1 MSRHTNALRGEVQVL
16 GPDSSVVPSG
26 RIRGNEHKQKHR
38 RLHLK
43 MRKNFPLRVT
53 ALEQAVKRACGVS
66 FYGNTQNLP
75 GHDPVQPAP
84 DEPALAENWT
94 G

>member
-1 MSRHTNALRGEVQVL
+1 M
-16 GPDSSVVPSG
+16 
-26 RIRGNEHKQKHR
+26 
-38 RLHLK
+38 
-43 MRKNFPLRVT
+43 RVT
-53 ALEQAVKRACGVS
+53 ALEQTVQRACGVS

-84 DEPALAENWT
+84 GEPALAENWT

>member
-1 MSRHTNALRGEVQVL
+1 
-16 GPDSSVVPSG
+16 
-26 RIRGNEHKQKHR
+26 
-38 RLHLK
+38 

-94 G
+94 GWCPGVPSNDSVIHNCQSELLLHYHDSLVIVKQVLLF